1 MAQFLRDFGFGIRLL
16 KKSPLFATT
25 AVLLLAI
32 GIAGNTLIFS
42 VVNALLLRDL
52 PVPHPENLVRLI
64 EVHPKDFVT
73 WDLPYALSDEFA
85 ATDTSVSEVLAQG
98 EANVPLSAGKSTERV
113 RVHLISPNFFSSLGA
128 RPLLGRLLNGDD
140 EHAAATN
147 IVLSYDFWQRHFQG
161 DFSVLGRSVQL
172 AGRPFT
178 IVGVSAEGFNG
189 LAADTSP
196 DLRVPAATERLL
208 VERSAEMKP
217 GARPLFGQIFARLRD
232 GVPLERASGEVSA
245 LLRPAYTEAFSQI
258 FPGQSPDLHDSRL
271 QLEPVAKGVSLLRGQ
286 FSRGLQLM
294 MAGAALLLLM
304 ACANVAGLLL
314 ARSVTRAREIDIRL
328 ALGASPFRLARQ
340 LFTEGLILALFG
352 GAAGILL
359 TIACLPILSRALPP
373 MRDRGAVLQ
382 PLHMHIAIDLRVAGF
397 TLLIT
402 ILTAIL
408 FTLSP
413 ALRAARQGAGTLQ
426 IGRGTTSRLTPRN
439 MMVIGQVAICTLILI
454 GAALL
459 FDTLHRLRIMDPG
472 FDRNHVVTFTLDP
485 ALKAYTP
492 AQSLALSKA
501 LLDKVSTLPG
511 VISASLAARPL
522 MRGTGVKATLAPMGA
537 RITAADFLSASLNNV
552 TPGYFQTMGI
562 RLLSGRDFTW
572 FDRDI
577 KPAKVIVNQ
586 TLARQFFPGRTPI
599 GQRIGYAGPDGIATG
614 NSEII
619 GVVSD
624 AKYRSLRE
632 PIPPTAYNAA
642 VDGLAH
648 TFALQLRTS
657 QRPETVIGAMRDV
670 LHSLDPELPFIE
682 VHTLKDEVDS
692 SLWQE
697 QLLATL
703 SAIFG
708 AIAALVAAIGLYA
721 LVDYAVKS
729 RTREIGVRKALGAP
743 QGRILELLSG
753 ELIVLIGSGIALGL
767 GAYLG
772 VASWLRSVL
781 YDVAPWEPR
790 AVIPAVFLV
799 ATVAVIAIAPAAWRA
814 LTVEP
819 ASALRVD

>member
-1 MAQFLRDFGFGIRLL
+1 MSHFLRDLSFGIRLL
-16 KKSPLFATT
+16 KKSPLFAAI

-52 PVPHPENLVRLI
+52 TVPHPENLVRLV

-73 WDLPYALSDEFA
+73 WDFPYVLSGEFA
-85 ATDTSVSEVLAQG
+85 ARDSDVSEVLAQG
-98 EANVPLSAGKSTERV
+98 EADIPLSDGKGAERV

-128 RPLLGRLLNGDD
+128 RPVLGRLLNAED

-147 IVLSYDFWQRHFQG
+147 MVLSYDYWQRRFQG
-161 DFSVLGRSVQL
+161 DYSVLGRSVQL
-172 AGRPFT
+172 GGHPFT
-178 IVGVSAEGFNG
+178 IIGVSAEGFNG

-196 DLRVPAATERLL
+196 DLRVTAATERLL
-208 VERSAEMKP
+208 IERSAEMKP
-217 GARPLFGQIFARLRD
+217 GARPLFGQIFARLRN
-232 GVPLERASGEVSA
+232 GVPIHRAASEVDP
-245 LLRPAYTEAFSQI
+245 LLRSVYTEAFSQI
-258 FPGQSPDLHDSRL
+258 FPGPSPDLHDSRL

-286 FSRGLQLM
+286 FSRGLQLL

-340 LFTEGLILALFG
+340 LFTEGLILALLG
-352 GAAGILL
+352 GATGILL
-359 TIACLPILSRALPP
+359 TAACLPILSRALPP
-373 MRDRGAVLQ
+373 IRDRAAVLQ
-382 PLHMHIAIDLRVAGF
+382 PLEMHIGVDLRVAAF
-397 TLLIT
+397 TLGIT

-413 ALRAARQGAGTLQ
+413 ALRAARRGRRTLQ
-426 IGRGTTSRLTPRN
+426 AGRGTTLRLAPRN

-459 FDTLHRLRIMDPG
+459 FDTLHRLRSLDPG
-472 FDRNHVVTFTLDP
+472 FDRDHIVTFTLDP
-485 ALKAYTP
+485 SLKAYTP
-492 AQSLALSKA
+492 AQSLALRKA
-501 LLDKVSTLPG
+501 LLEKASALHG

-522 MRGTGVKATLAPMGA
+522 MRGTGVKATLAPMGT
-537 RITAADFLSASLNNV
+537 RMTAADFLSASLNNV

-562 RLLSGRDFTW
+562 RLLSGRDITW
-572 FDRDI
+572 FDRDV
-577 KPAKVIVNQ
+577 KPVKVIVNQ
-586 TLARQFFPGRTPI
+586 TLARQFFPGRNPI
-599 GQRIGYAGPDGIATG
+599 GQRIGYAGPDGIAKG
-614 NSEII
+614 DSEII

-632 PIPPTAYNAA
+632 PIPPTVYNPA
-642 VDGLAH
+642 VNGLTH
-648 TFALQLRTS
+648 TFTLHLRTS
-657 QRPETVIGAMRDV
+657 QRPETVISPMREV

-682 VHTLKDEVDS
+682 VRTLKEEVDT

-697 QLLATL
+697 QLLAIL

-708 AIAALVAAIGLYA
+708 AISALVTAIGLFA
-721 LVDYAVKS
+721 LVDFAVKS

-743 QGRILELLSG
+743 QASILSLMSA
-753 ELIVLIGSGIALGL
+753 ELILLIGSGIVLGL
-767 GAYLG
+767 GAYL
-772 VASWLRSVL
+772 VAASWLRSVL
-781 YDVAPWEPR
+781 YNVAPWEPQ
-790 AVIPAVFLV
+790 AVIPAIFLV
-799 ATVAVIAIAPAAWRA
+799 IAVALLATAPAAYRA
-814 LTVEP
+814 LIVDP

>member
-16 KKSPLFATT
+16 KKSPLFAAT
-25 AVLLLAI
+25 AIMLLAI

-52 PVPHPENLVRLI
+52 PVPHPENLVRLV

-73 WDLPYALSDEFA
+73 WDFPLDLSDALA
-85 ATDTSVSEVLAQG
+85 ARDSSVSEVLAQG
-98 EANVPLSAGKSTERV
+98 EADLPLSDGKSTERV

-128 RPLLGRLLNGDD
+128 RPFLGRLLNAEDD
-140 EHAAATN
+140 RAAATN
-147 IVLSYDFWQRHFQG
+147 MVLSYDFWLRRFQA
-161 DFSVLGRSVQL
+161 DFSVLGRSIQL
-172 AGRPFT
+172 AGHPFT
-178 IVGVSAEGFNG
+178 VVGVSAEGFNG

-196 DLRVPAATERLL
+196 DLRVPAATDRLL
-208 VERSAEMKP
+208 IKAPVEMKP
-217 GARPLFGQIFARLRD
+217 GTRPLSGEIFARLRD
-232 GVPLERASGEVSA
+232 GVPLERASSEVTP
-245 LLRPAYTEAFSQI
+245 LLRSAYPEIFNQI
-258 FPGQSPDLHDSRL
+258 YSDDSRL
-271 QLEPVAKGVSLLRGQ
+271 QLEPVAKGVSTLRGQ

-294 MAGAALLLLM
+294 MAGAVLLLLM

-340 LFTEGLILALFG
+340 LFTEGLILALFA

-359 TIACLPILSRALPP
+359 AAACVPILSRALPP
-373 MRDRGAVLQ
+373 LRDRGAVLL
-382 PLHMHIAIDLRVAGF
+382 PLHMHIGVDLRVAEF
-397 TLLIT
+397 TLAIT

-408 FTLSP
+408 FSLSP

-426 IGRGTTSRLTPRN
+426 MGRGTTSRLASRN

-459 FDTLHRLRIMDPG
+459 FDTLQRLRIMNPG
-472 FDRNHVVTFTLDP
+472 FDRDHVVTFTLDP
-485 ALKAYTP
+485 SLKSYTP
-492 AQSLALSKA
+492 AQTLALSKA
-501 LLDKVSTLPG
+501 LLEKASALPG
-511 VISASLAARPL
+511 VISASLAALPL
-522 MRGTGVKATLAPMGA
+522 MRGTGVKATLAPTGA
-537 RITAADFLSASLNNV
+537 RITSSDFLSASVNNV

-572 FDRDI
+572 FDRDV
-577 KPAKVIVNQ
+577 KPVKIIVNQ
-586 TLARQFFPGRTPI
+586 TLARQFFPGRNPI
-599 GQRIGYAGPDGIATG
+599 GQRIGYAGPDGIAKG

-632 PIPPTAYNAA
+632 PIPPTAYNPT
-642 VDGLAH
+642 VDGLTH
-648 TFALQLRTS
+648 RFVLHLRTS
-657 QRPETVIGAMRDV
+657 QRPETLMGPTRDV

-682 VHTLKDEVDS
+682 VHTLKEEVDT

-729 RTREIGVRKALGAP
+729 RTREIGVRKALGA
-743 QGRILELLSG
+743 QQSRILGLLSG
-753 ELIVLIGSGIALGL
+753 ELVVLIGSGIVLGL
-767 GAYLG
+767 GGYLSI
-772 VASWLRSVL
+772 ASWLRSIL
-781 YDVAPWEPR
+781 YGVAPWEPE

-799 ATVAVIAIAPAAWRA
+799 VTVALIAIAPAAWRA
-814 LTVEP
+814 LTVDP